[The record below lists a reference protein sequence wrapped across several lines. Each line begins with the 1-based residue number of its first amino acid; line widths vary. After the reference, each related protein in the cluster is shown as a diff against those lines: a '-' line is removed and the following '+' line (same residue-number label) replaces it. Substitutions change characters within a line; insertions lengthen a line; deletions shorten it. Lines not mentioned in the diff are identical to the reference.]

1 MLANR
6 ALIKS
11 IAWMIAVVFATSLIW
26 WGIPQFFGAAV
37 DPRSEEHLRE
47 VAAQI
52 NRSVPVMIDEE
63 TELLPAE
70 GHEGM
75 LIYNY
80 RLVSYAASQ
89 LDHQKFSEGAKQ
101 KVTQGACSRPETRD
115 EFLKNG
121 VTLRYS
127 YFDKDKQ
134 HIATIDVTPAD
145 CGFEQNG

>member
-1 MLANR
+1 MLTNR
-6 ALIKS
+6 ALIKT
-11 IAWMIAVVFATSLIW
+11 IAWMVAAVFAVGLLW
-26 WGIPQFFGAAV
+26 WGVPQIFGPNT
-37 DPRSEEHLRE
+37 DPRSAQHLRDI
-47 VAAQI
+47 AAQI
-52 NRSVPVMIDEE
+52 NRSVPVMIDQE

-80 RLVSYAASQ
+80 RLVSYTVSQ
-89 LDHQKFSEGAKQ
+89 LDHQKFAAGAKQ

-115 EFLKNG
+115 EFLRNG

-127 YFDKDKQ
+127 YFDRDKQ

-145 CGFEQNG
+145 CGF